1 MAELA
6 CLLRAS
12 LQLIWRA
19 TLRRGRLPIA
29 SGRNRS
35 ALLPS
40 TPFGYGRG
48 PRQAR
53 KLSRSNSA
61 RLDAG
66 AVVGR
71 GERWRGTPEEKKDQA
86 HKGKKTNRQGQ
97 ENKKGPRRYAV
108 VMLFREPV
116 MHKAVTWV
124 AVCVIRCRCTR
135 STAIHAAETFEV
147 TGTQRA
153 NVSAHRK
160 IASSSR
166 TWQKAIFML
175 ATCARPGKVKSRR
188 KRRCLVGRGTLRGC
202 FMPVVTIVLSF
213 ADHFAPHSSHSFGS
227 IAGRH

>member
-12 LQLIWRA
+12 LPLIWRA
-19 TLRRGRLPIA
+19 TLRRGHLPIA

-35 ALLPS
+35 ASLPS

-61 RLDAG
+61 RLDAS

-71 GERWRGTPEEKKDQA
+71 GERRRGTPKERS
-86 HKGKKTNRQGQ
+86 GRTPQ

-116 MHKAVTWV
+116 MLKAVTWV

-175 ATCARPGKVKSRR
+175 TTCARPGKVKSRR
-188 KRRCLVGRGTLRGC
+188 KRACSAGYGALSGR
-202 FMPVVTIVLSF
+202 FMAVVTIVLRSQ
-213 ADHFAPHSSHSFGS
+213 
-227 IAGRH
+227 IT